1 MSDYSASP
9 SDHHHNDPLPPKRKA
24 AQAGL
29 DGNNTGRSVKRR
41 ASKACQCCRAR
52 KVRCNVTEHGA
63 PCTNCRLDEVECI
76 VSESRRK
83 KKWTKDDEQQSNNE
97 NAQSSASNN
106 NANNANANRKLASRE
121 SLDGIQS
128 LNSATSLRSHEPEP
142 RHEEHVPHS
151 IYQNHGSLNL
161 NSIISF
167 NDLHRR
173 LSVNSQSHSQNGLSA
188 QPFTPFGADNRSG
201 SAFFSSGPPKFGGAD
216 LPLYIKPLPSRI
228 GPDEISYLEKKGALT
243 LPQGTLR
250 SEMLR
255 AYVEFV
261 HPYMPLLDLCDFL
274 TIIDRPDG
282 SLGKVSLILFQAV
295 MFAGSAFV
303 DMRHLRTAGYVTRK
317 EARKDFFMKTRLLY
331 DFDYDSDRVSLVQAL
346 LLLTYYYETPDD
358 QKDTWHW
365 MGVATSVAHTIGLH
379 RNPDKTNMD
388 TKRVK
393 LWKRIWWST
402 YMRDRLIALGMRRP
416 TRIKTEDF
424 DVPMLT
430 LDDFELT
437 ALPDNLS
444 CLPPNCRIAKDVDMQ
459 RQLAIMC
466 IEKAKL
472 CLCISHVLSKQY
484 CVLNNNQGLLNDRTT
499 MMLLPKKL
507 DPETS
512 EVKACDEE
520 LQKWV
525 NELPP
530 EAQYSENLS
539 GDDALDLH
547 RALLHMVF
555 FTTLSALHRPQVLP
569 STQSGPA
576 AVPVPMAAPKHP
588 QNISSELLDVSRRNV
603 RRAASAITSIA
614 QRLDQADLVKYLPT
628 TGVTV
633 LLPAIIIHLLDIKA
647 PEEDT
652 RRSSLRG
659 FCQCMAVM
667 GKLRDLYAA
676 ADYSTAFLE
685 AAIRKAG
692 IHIASSSSG
701 LNNTSTTSNNAST
714 PSHSSKPAPVTSVE
728 DLVSAGRRLDM
739 AHLTRHQSHRS
750 TLTPPPDAGTT
761 SLSHLEK
768 HSSTNPA
775 ATTTDEEVAR
785 RLETF
790 LASTPPESDSDATT
804 DPHLAAPSNTLAS
817 ITITQDTPHEHHEH
831 HEPHV
836 HRISSAS
843 ASPSL
848 AHMHAP
854 STTTKLPLGYTF
866 TTSTNNDLLMSS
878 LPPNPFTNPY
888 HQDDEM
894 LFSSLPM
901 THDFDEGDF
910 DSLLNLDAVGETFSF
925 EISGDD
931 DMAGFGIDAS
941 GLGVDVMP
949 SAAGLGLT
957 ADWMAG
963 MGLEEAR
970 A

>member
-1 MSDYSASP
+1 MSECSTSP
-9 SDHHHNDPLPPKRKA
+9 SDHQDLQPPKRKA
-24 AQAGL
+24 AQAGI
-29 DGNNTGRSVKRR
+29 DGNTTGRSVKRR

-83 KKWTKDDEQQSNNE
+83 KKWSKDDDGHAE
-97 NAQSSASNN
+97 NTNSSA
-106 NANNANANRKLASRE
+106 ANANRKLASRE
-121 SLDGIQS
+121 ALDSIQN
-128 LNSATSLRSHEPEP
+128 LNSASSRQSHETEA
-142 RHEEHVPHS
+142 RHDEHVPHS
-151 IYQNHGSLNL
+151 IYQTHGRL
-161 NSIISF
+161 NSISNF
-167 NDLHRR
+167 SDVQRR
-173 LSVNSQSHSQNGLSA
+173 LSVNSQPNGISML
-188 QPFTPFGADNRSG
+188 PFTPFGGDPR
-201 SAFFSSGPPKFGGAD
+201 PPYFGNVAPKTGAAD
-216 LPLYIKPLPSRI
+216 LPPFIKPLPSKI
-228 GPDEISYLEKKGALT
+228 GPDEIAYLEKKGALT
-243 LPQGTLR
+243 LPKSTLR

-255 AYVEFV
+255 AYVDFV
-261 HPYMPLLDLCDFL
+261 HPYMPLLDLHDFL
-274 TIIDRPDG
+274 AVIDRPDG

-303 DMRHLRTAGYVTRK
+303 DMQQLRTAGYITRK
-317 EARKDFFMKTRLLY
+317 EARKDFFTKTRLLY
-331 DFDYDSDRVSLVQAL
+331 DFDYENDRVSLVQAL

-379 RNPDKTNMD
+379 RNPDKANMD
-388 TKRVK
+388 SKRTK

-430 LDDFELT
+430 LDDFEL
-437 ALPDNLS
+437 APLPDHIS
-444 CLPPNCRIAKDVDMQ
+444 CLPPDCHLARDVDMQ

-525 NELPP
+525 NELPE
-530 EAQYSENLS
+530 EAKYTEAPS
-539 GDDALDLH
+539 GESTLDLH

-569 STQSGPA
+569 STQGGGS
-576 AVPVPMAAPKHP
+576 PVPEKPLG
-588 QNISSELLDVSRRNV
+588 SDLLDVSRRNV

-614 QRLDQADLVKYLPT
+614 QRLDSQDLIKYLPT

-659 FCQCMAVM
+659 FCQCMMVM

-692 IHIASSSSG
+692 IHIAPISS
-701 LNNTSTTSNNAST
+701 TS
-714 PSHSSKPAPVTSVE
+714 PMSKPSPVTTVE
-728 DLVSAGRRLDM
+728 DLVDAGRRMDVQSLSNT
-739 AHLTRHQSHRS
+739 ATASVHLHRS
-750 TLTPPPDAGTT
+750 TLTPPPDTLTGNGTT
-761 SLSHLEK
+761 NLHILEK
-768 HSSTNPA
+768 LPNERNV
-775 ATTTDEEVAR
+775 TDEEVAR

-790 LASTPPESDSDATT
+790 LASTPPESDHDATSSG
-804 DPHLAAPSNTLAS
+804 DQHAS
-817 ITITQDTPHEHHEH
+817 ITISESTP
-831 HEPHV
+831 
-836 HRISSAS
+836 SSSDKSHAN
-843 ASPSL
+843 
-848 AHMHAP
+848 AHSHSHSQFSF
-854 STTTKLPLGYTF
+854 STLGFNTH
-866 TTSTNNDLLMSS
+866 TNLNAFDLS
-878 LPPNPFTNPY
+878 PNPFTSTSHNHAHSHNHSHANPHALPH
-888 HQDDEM
+888 HQDSET

-901 THDFDEGDF
+901 HHEFDDGDF
-910 DSLLNLDAVGETFSF
+910 DGLLNLDAVGETFNF
-925 EISGDD
+925 DEGVLESGSAEVPLLGD
-931 DMAGFGIDAS
+931 
-941 GLGVDVMP
+941 GL
-949 SAAGLGLT
+949 
-957 ADWMAG
+957 G
-963 MGLEEAR
+963 MGLDWMGGGVLEDVR